1 MCKENEM
8 RKFGCEARTQFLC
21 FIYPNAFITQWC
33 GKVTFFSHILAP
45 TIAEAKRF
53 ETTMALV
60 DMVVSATVES
70 WFWTLPSNRF
80 TDCLDLPYSQKKKA
94 LDLLN
99 EMKTGIQNQEDTTE
113 SILGILNSRLDQEH
127 TSFARYFYKKNPEKK
142 SNTCAI
148 CGQVAKLR

>member
-1 MCKENEM
+1 
-8 RKFGCEARTQFLC
+8 
-21 FIYPNAFITQWC
+21 
-33 GKVTFFSHILAP
+33 
-45 TIAEAKRF
+45 
-53 ETTMALV
+53 MALV
-60 DMVVSATVES
+60 NMVVSATVES

-142 SNTCAI
+142 SNPCAI
-148 CGQVAKLR
+148 CGQVAKLRW